1 MTPRAAIL
9 MREVPEGVGDRR
21 RFQEIFVLCIAKQFS
36 EQRHVDAAIDIDVC
50 DVDSLGMKI
59 ARHHLRKPRNRKL
72 GRREGRGG
80 RPRPHTRC
88 CAGNQNRTAPALEH
102 LRDYLSRPQ
111 KCPEG
116 VEAPGLL
123 EYLGRR
129 LHQPADRAPPTI
141 EDQNLDWAEL
151 AVNPLMCGCDM
162 RLDGRIALDRKCDAT
177 HRSNLVSSLFD
188 NFTTACDQRNF
199 IIGRETA
206 GESCAQTGSDAYDY
220 R

>member
-36 EQRHVDAAIDIDVC
+36 EEGHVDAAIDIDVC

-59 ARHHLRKPRNRKL
+59 ARHHLRKPTNRKL

-116 VEAPGLL
+116 MEAPGLL
-123 EYLGRR
+123 EYLRRR
-129 LHQPADRAPPTI
+129 LHQPAHWAPPTI
-141 EDQNLDWAEL
+141 EDQNLYRAEL
-151 AVNPLMCGCDM
+151 AVNLLMRGCDL
-162 RLDGRIALDRKCDAT
+162 RLDGRIALDRKCGAARGLDLIRDPSDDLAASGDKR
-177 HRSNLVSSLFD
+177 HLVTS
-188 NFTTACDQRNF
+188 
-199 IIGRETA
+199 
-206 GESCAQTGSDAYDY
+206 GEAVGE
-220 R
+220 